1 MREENEKK
9 IDYRTHK
16 DEHKSGTK
24 IIRSPKE
31 EVNERMK
38 NFGDN
43 F

>member
-24 IIRSPKE
+24 IRSPEE